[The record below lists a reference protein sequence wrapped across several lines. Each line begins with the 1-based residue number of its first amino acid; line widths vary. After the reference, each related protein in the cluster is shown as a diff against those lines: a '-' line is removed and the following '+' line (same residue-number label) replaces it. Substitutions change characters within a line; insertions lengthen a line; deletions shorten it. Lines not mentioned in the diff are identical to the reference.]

1 MKRLVV
7 FSTGAALAAV
17 LSLATQLVMERALG
31 PVGFAAWALASA
43 LVTLFT
49 SFVAYGLNSLTV
61 ADFYRGRLAD
71 AAGRAAVFR
80 YALLCLVVSTLVFGA
95 VYGLAPFTVP
105 RSTADVALATA
116 ILVLMSPITACYAFM
131 QVRSKH
137 GWVAFWP
144 VAQNLTRFA
153 AAVAAIAGL
162 VYVTGALAVWL
173 VGSAVLG
180 IVAVA
185 ELLDTRSAL
194 NSSRSAP
201 ETPVVEERTTIARA
215 VRFGSAELLDSLDLK
230 IALPLAALFM
240 GTHDVAAVGIG
251 MLIMNAIHYFP
262 YVFVMRFLLPAAHRD
277 DAQGRPALSGWMTRV
292 HWGGVA
298 ASTTLGLLLVV
309 FAPAAIAHVAQGDYS
324 AYGAMF
330 TAIGI
335 STVPLTMSILASAQL
350 LGESHA
356 GRLLVLRLRATLL
369 FVVAFLGTQS
379 LAGAAAPFIAIGI
392 ARLYL
397 WFAVR
402 RTARTVRVQGV
413 ATSSSRDD

>member
-1 MKRLVV
+1 MNRLAV
-7 FSTGAALAAV
+7 FSTGAALAAA
-17 LSLATQLVMERALG
+17 LSLVTQLVMERALG
-31 PVGFAAWALASA
+31 PAGFAAWALASA

-49 SFVAYGLNSLTV
+49 SFVAFGLNSLTV

-71 AAGRAAVFR
+71 AAGRVAVFR
-80 YALLCLVVSTLVFGA
+80 YALLCLVVSTIFFGA
-95 VYGLAPFTVP
+95 IYGLAPFTVP
-105 RSTADVALATA
+105 RSTADVVLAAA
-116 ILVLMSPITACYAFM
+116 ILVLMSPITASYAFM
-131 QVRSKH
+131 QVRRKH

-153 AAVAAIAGL
+153 AAAVALAGL
-162 VYVTGALAVWL
+162 ASVTGALAIWFAGNL
-173 VGSAVLG
+173 LLG
-180 IVAVA
+180 IVATIELRDARSAMTSTRPAPEASVA
-185 ELLDTRSAL
+185 EMRG
-194 NSSRSAP
+194 
-201 ETPVVEERTTIARA
+201 TIARA
-215 VRFGSAELLDSLDLK
+215 LRFGSAELLDSLDLK

-277 DAQGRPALSGWMTRV
+277 DAQGKPALSGWMTRV

-298 ASTTLGLLLVV
+298 ASTATGLLIVF
-309 FAPAAIAHVAQGDYS
+309 FAPAAIAYVAQGDYS
-324 AYGAMF
+324 PYGGMF

-335 STVPLTMSILASAQL
+335 STVPLTMSILASAPL

-356 GRLLVLRLRATLL
+356 GRLLGLRLLATLL
-369 FVVAFLGTQS
+369 FILVFLGMQS
-379 LAGAAAPFIAIGI
+379 WAGAAAPFIAIGV

-402 RTARTVRVQGV
+402 DASRRMTVRGGEKVPV
-413 ATSSSRDD
+413 PND